1 MDNRYENP
9 TIAMIYRTW
18 RNRQNMVRAEGKLVL
33 QIKAIC
39 RGFADGEIKEAAVA
53 KQVTKVWNGVGWVT
67 VKEDHPDYNPG
78 KQPQG

>member
-39 RGFADGEIKEAAVA
+39 RGFADGEIKEANKLFTAL
-53 KQVTKVWNGVGWVT
+53 K
-67 VKEDHPDYNPG
+67 KERVHLNSWL
-78 KQPQG
+78 QQNHCLMLENLC

>member
-1 MDNRYENP
+1 MLRELN
-9 TIAMIYRTW
+9 IA
-18 RNRQNMVRAEGKLVL
+18 K
-33 QIKAIC
+33 KAK
-39 RGFADGEIKEAAVA
+39 ETKKEEVKEEVKEAPVA